1 MYISAAEFN
10 MIISALKY
18 AADRV
23 LESNGD
29 IGVFTGAIDF
39 YNTDEEELA
48 WYTETNLQ
56 DAQAA
61 KELAARLEACDVF
74 AKDWAL
80 IAEVYDKDTCT
91 WDVCMDLINELYY
104 DDYGRLRKAKYAVP
118 TIEEWIAETKR
129 THTVGLDVFPAEAI
143 ERAHDFIGDLWLDN
157 EKAGDNNPDGTFK
170 VNK

>member
-10 MIISALKY
+10 MIISALTF

-23 LESNGD
+23 LESKGEIEAFTDD
-29 IGVFTGAIDF
+29 I
-39 YNTDEEELA
+39 
-48 WYTETNLQ
+48 ETNMQ
-56 DAQAA
+56 DAQAT
-61 KELAARLEACDVF
+61 KELVSRLEAADVF

-104 DDYGRLRKAKYAVP
+104 DDYGRLRKTRYAVP
-118 TIEEWIAETKR
+118 TIDEWIAETKR

-157 EKAGDNNPDGTFK
+157 EQHGEHHPDGTFNTGK
-170 VNK
+170 

>member
-10 MIISALKY
+10 MIISALTF

-23 LESNGD
+23 LESKGEIEAFTDD
-29 IGVFTGAIDF
+29 I
-39 YNTDEEELA
+39 
-48 WYTETNLQ
+48 ETNMQ

-61 KELAARLEACDVF
+61 KELVSRLEAADVF

-118 TIEEWIAETKR
+118 TIDEWIVETKR

-157 EKAGDNNPDGTFK
+157 EQHGDHHPDGTFNTGK
-170 VNK
+170 

>member
-10 MIISALKY
+10 MIISALTF

-23 LESNGD
+23 LESKGEIEAFTDD
-29 IGVFTGAIDF
+29 I
-39 YNTDEEELA
+39 
-48 WYTETNLQ
+48 ETNMQ

-61 KELAARLEACDVF
+61 KELVSRLEAADVF

-80 IAEVYDKDTCT
+80 IAEVYDKDNCT
-91 WDVCMDLINELYY
+91 WDNCVDLINELYY

-129 THTVGLDVFPAEAI
+129 THAVGLDVFPAEAI

-157 EKAGDNNPDGTFK
+157 EQHGDHYPDGTFNAGK
-170 VNK
+170 

>member
-10 MIISALKY
+10 MIISALTF

-23 LESNGD
+23 LESKGEIEAFTDD
-29 IGVFTGAIDF
+29 I
-39 YNTDEEELA
+39 
-48 WYTETNLQ
+48 ETNMQ

-61 KELAARLEACDVF
+61 KELVSRLEAADVF

-80 IAEVYDKDTCT
+80 IAEVYDNDACT

-104 DDYGRLRKAKYAVP
+104 DDYGRLRKTRYAVP
-118 TIEEWIAETKR
+118 TIDEWIAETKR

-157 EKAGDNNPDGTFK
+157 EQHGDHYPDGTFNTRK
-170 VNK
+170 

>member
-10 MIISALKY
+10 MIISALTF

-23 LESNGD
+23 LESKGEIEAFTDD
-29 IGVFTGAIDF
+29 I
-39 YNTDEEELA
+39 
-48 WYTETNLQ
+48 ETNMQ

-61 KELAARLEACDVF
+61 KELVSRLEAADVF

-80 IAEVYDKDTCT
+80 IAEVYDKDNCT
-91 WDVCMDLINELYY
+91 WDNCMDLINELYY
-104 DDYGRLRKAKYAVP
+104 DDYGRLRKTRYAVP
-118 TIEEWIAETKR
+118 TIDEWIAETKR

-157 EKAGDNNPDGTFK
+157 EQHGDHHPDGTFNTGK
-170 VNK
+170 

>member
-1 MYISAAEFN
+1 MYISAAEFGV
-10 MIISALKY
+10 IIDALNY

-23 LESNGD
+23 LESKGE
-29 IGVFTGAIDF
+29 IVAFTD
-39 YNTDEEELA
+39 D
-48 WYTETNLQ
+48 TETNVQ

-61 KELAARLEACDVF
+61 KELAARLVASDVF

-80 IAEVYDKDTCT
+80 IAEVYDKGSCT
-91 WDVCMDLINELYY
+91 WDVCLDLINELYY
-104 DDYGRLRKAKYAVP
+104 DDYGRLRKASYAVP

-157 EKAGDNNPDGTFK
+157 EQHGDHYPDGTFNAGK
-170 VNK
+170 

>member
-10 MIISALKY
+10 MIISALTF

-23 LESNGD
+23 LESKGEIEAFTDD
-29 IGVFTGAIDF
+29 I
-39 YNTDEEELA
+39 
-48 WYTETNLQ
+48 ETNMQ

-61 KELAARLEACDVF
+61 KELVSRLEAADVF
-74 AKDWAL
+74 ANDWAL

-104 DDYGRLRKAKYAVP
+104 DDYGRLRKTRYAVP
-118 TIEEWIAETKR
+118 TIDEWIAETKR

-157 EKAGDNNPDGTFK
+157 EQHGDHYPDGTFNAGK
-170 VNK
+170 

>member
-10 MIISALKY
+10 MIISALTF

-23 LESNGD
+23 LESKGEIGAFTDD
-29 IGVFTGAIDF
+29 I
-39 YNTDEEELA
+39 
-48 WYTETNLQ
+48 ETNMQ

-61 KELAARLEACDVF
+61 KELVSRLEAADVF

-129 THTVGLDVFPAEAI
+129 THTIGLDVFPAEAI

-157 EKAGDNNPDGTFK
+157 EQHGDHYPDGTFNAGK
-170 VNK
+170 

>member
-10 MIISALKY
+10 MIISALTF
-18 AADRV
+18 AVDRV
-23 LESNGD
+23 LESKGEIEAFTDD
-29 IGVFTGAIDF
+29 I
-39 YNTDEEELA
+39 
-48 WYTETNLQ
+48 ETNMQ

-61 KELAARLEACDVF
+61 KELVSRLEAADVF

-118 TIEEWIAETKR
+118 TVEEWIAETKR

-157 EKAGDNNPDGTFK
+157 EQHGDHHPDGTFNTGK
-170 VNK
+170 

>member
-10 MIISALKY
+10 MIISALTF

-23 LESNGD
+23 LESKGEIEAFTDD
-29 IGVFTGAIDF
+29 I
-39 YNTDEEELA
+39 
-48 WYTETNLQ
+48 ETNVQ

-61 KELAARLEACDVF
+61 KELAARLEAGDVF

-104 DDYGRLRKAKYAVP
+104 DDYGRLRKARYAVP
-118 TIEEWIAETKR
+118 TIDEWIAETKR

-143 ERAHDFIGDLWLDN
+143 ERAHDFLGDLWLDN
-157 EKAGDNNPDGTFK
+157 EQHGDHYPDGTFNARK
-170 VNK
+170 

>member
-10 MIISALKY
+10 MIISALTF

-23 LESNGD
+23 LESKGEIEAFTDD
-29 IGVFTGAIDF
+29 I
-39 YNTDEEELA
+39 
-48 WYTETNLQ
+48 ETNMQ

-61 KELAARLEACDVF
+61 KELVSRLEAADVF

-104 DDYGRLRKAKYAVP
+104 DDYGRLRKTKYAVP
-118 TIEEWIAETKR
+118 TIDEWIAETKR

-157 EKAGDNNPDGTFK
+157 EQHGDHHPDGTFNTGK
-170 VNK
+170 

>member
-10 MIISALKY
+10 MIISALTF

-23 LESNGD
+23 LESKGEIEAFTDD
-29 IGVFTGAIDF
+29 I
-39 YNTDEEELA
+39 
-48 WYTETNLQ
+48 ETNMR

-61 KELAARLEACDVF
+61 KELVSRLEAADVF

-157 EKAGDNNPDGTFK
+157 EQHGDHHPDGTFNTGK
-170 VNK
+170 

>member
-1 MYISAAEFN
+1 MYISAAEFD
-10 MIISALKY
+10 MIISALTF

-23 LESNGD
+23 LESKGEIEAFTDD
-29 IGVFTGAIDF
+29 I
-39 YNTDEEELA
+39 
-48 WYTETNLQ
+48 ETNMQ
-56 DAQAA
+56 DAQAT
-61 KELAARLEACDVF
+61 KELVSRLEAADVF

-104 DDYGRLRKAKYAVP
+104 DDYGRLRKTRYAVP
-118 TIEEWIAETKR
+118 TIDEWIAETKR

-157 EKAGDNNPDGTFK
+157 EQHGEHHPDGTFNTGK
-170 VNK
+170 

>member
-10 MIISALKY
+10 LITTALTF

-23 LESNGD
+23 LESKGEIEAFTDD
-29 IGVFTGAIDF
+29 I
-39 YNTDEEELA
+39 
-48 WYTETNLQ
+48 ETNMQ
-56 DAQAA
+56 DAQAT
-61 KELAARLEACDVF
+61 KELVSRLEAADVF

-104 DDYGRLRKAKYAVP
+104 DDYGRLRKTQYAVP
-118 TIEEWIAETKR
+118 TIDEWIAETKR

-143 ERAHDFIGDLWLDN
+143 ERAHDFLGDLWLDN
-157 EKAGDNNPDGTFK
+157 EKAGDNHPDGTFNAGK
-170 VNK
+170 

>member
-10 MIISALKY
+10 MIISALTF

-23 LESNGD
+23 LESKGEIEAFTDD
-29 IGVFTGAIDF
+29 I
-39 YNTDEEELA
+39 
-48 WYTETNLQ
+48 ETNMQ

-61 KELAARLEACDVF
+61 KELAAVLEAADVF

-80 IAEVYDKDTCT
+80 IAEEYNNDAGT
-91 WDVCMDLINELYY
+91 WDACMDLINELYY
-104 DDYGRLRKAKYAVP
+104 DDYGRLRKARYAVP
-118 TIEEWIAETKR
+118 TIDEWIAETKR

-157 EKAGDNNPDGTFK
+157 EQHGDHYPDGTFNAGK
-170 VNK
+170 

>member
-10 MIISALKY
+10 MIISALTF

-23 LESNGD
+23 LESKGEIEAFTDD
-29 IGVFTGAIDF
+29 I
-39 YNTDEEELA
+39 
-48 WYTETNLQ
+48 ETNMQ

-61 KELAARLEACDVF
+61 KELVSRLEAADVF

-80 IAEVYDKDTCT
+80 IAEVYDKDNCT
-91 WDVCMDLINELYY
+91 WDNCVDLINELYY
-104 DDYGRLRKAKYAVP
+104 DDYGRLRKTRYAVP
-118 TIEEWIAETKR
+118 TIDEWIAETKR

-157 EKAGDNNPDGTFK
+157 EQHGDHYPDGTFNAGK
-170 VNK
+170 

>member
-10 MIISALKY
+10 MIISALTF

-23 LESNGD
+23 LESKGEIEAFTDD
-29 IGVFTGAIDF
+29 I
-39 YNTDEEELA
+39 
-48 WYTETNLQ
+48 ETNMQ

-61 KELAARLEACDVF
+61 KELVSRLEAADVF

-129 THTVGLDVFPAEAI
+129 THTVGIDVFPMEAI

-157 EKAGDNNPDGTFK
+157 EQHGDHYPDGTFNAGK
-170 VNK
+170 

>member
-10 MIISALKY
+10 MIISAITF
-18 AADRV
+18 ATDRV
-23 LESNGD
+23 LESKGEIAAFTDD
-29 IGVFTGAIDF
+29 I
-39 YNTDEEELA
+39 
-48 WYTETNLQ
+48 ETNLQ

-61 KELAARLEACDVF
+61 KELAARLEAADVF

-104 DDYGRLRKAKYAVP
+104 DDYGRLRKTRYAVP
-118 TIEEWIAETKR
+118 TIDEWIAETKR

-157 EKAGDNNPDGTFK
+157 EQHGDHHPDGTFNTGK
-170 VNK
+170 

>member
-1 MYISAAEFN
+1 MYISAAEFGL
-10 MIISALKY
+10 IISALAF

-61 KELAARLEACDVF
+61 KELAARLEDADVY
-74 AKDWAL
+74 ARDWAL
-80 IAEVYDKDTCT
+80 IAEEYNNDAGT
-91 WDVCMDLINELYY
+91 WDACMDLINELYY
-104 DDYGRLRKAKYAVP
+104 DDYGRLRKTQYAVP
-118 TIEEWIAETKR
+118 TIDEWIAETKR

-143 ERAHDFIGDLWLDN
+143 ERAHDIIGDLWLDN
-157 EKAGDNNPDGTFK
+157 EQHGDHYHDGTFNARK
-170 VNK
+170 

>member
-10 MIISALKY
+10 MIISALTF

-23 LESNGD
+23 LESKGEIEAFTDD
-29 IGVFTGAIDF
+29 I
-39 YNTDEEELA
+39 
-48 WYTETNLQ
+48 ETNMQ

-61 KELAARLEACDVF
+61 KELVSRLEAADVF

-104 DDYGRLRKAKYAVP
+104 DDYGRLRKTRYAIP
-118 TIEEWIAETKR
+118 TIDEWIAETKR

-157 EKAGDNNPDGTFK
+157 EQHGDHYPDGTFNAGK
-170 VNK
+170 

>member
-10 MIISALKY
+10 MIISALTF

-23 LESNGD
+23 LESKGEIEAFTDD
-29 IGVFTGAIDF
+29 I
-39 YNTDEEELA
+39 
-48 WYTETNLQ
+48 ETNMQ

-61 KELAARLEACDVF
+61 KELVSRLEAADVF

-104 DDYGRLRKAKYAVP
+104 DDYGRLRKTRYAVP
-118 TIEEWIAETKR
+118 TIDEWIAETKR
-129 THTVGLDVFPAEAI
+129 THSVGLDVFPAEAI

-157 EKAGDNNPDGTFK
+157 EQHGEHHPDGTFNAGK
-170 VNK
+170 

>member
-10 MIISALKY
+10 MIISALTF

-23 LESNGD
+23 LESKGEIEAFTDD
-29 IGVFTGAIDF
+29 I
-39 YNTDEEELA
+39 
-48 WYTETNLQ
+48 ETNMQ

-61 KELAARLEACDVF
+61 KELVSRLEAADVF

-104 DDYGRLRKAKYAVP
+104 DDYGRLRKSLYAVP
-118 TIEEWIAETKR
+118 TIDEWIAETKR

-157 EKAGDNNPDGTFK
+157 EQHGDHHPDGTFNTRK
-170 VNK
+170 

>member
-10 MIISALKY
+10 MIISALKF

-23 LESNGD
+23 LESKGE
-29 IGVFTGAIDF
+29 IGVFTGDIDV
-39 YNTDEEELA
+39 YNATEEDVA
-48 WYTETNLQ
+48 WYLETNMQ

-129 THTVGLDVFPAEAI
+129 THTVGIDVFPMEAI

-157 EKAGDNNPDGTFK
+157 EQHGDHYPDGTFNAGK
-170 VNK
+170 

>member
-10 MIISALKY
+10 MIISALTF

-23 LESNGD
+23 LESKGEIEAFTDD
-29 IGVFTGAIDF
+29 I
-39 YNTDEEELA
+39 
-48 WYTETNLQ
+48 ETNMQ

-61 KELAARLEACDVF
+61 KELVSRLEAADVF

-129 THTVGLDVFPAEAI
+129 THSVGLDVFPAEAI

-157 EKAGDNNPDGTFK
+157 EQHGDHHPDGTFNTGK
-170 VNK
+170 

>member
-10 MIISALKY
+10 MIISALTF

-23 LESNGD
+23 LESKGEIEAFTDD
-29 IGVFTGAIDF
+29 I
-39 YNTDEEELA
+39 
-48 WYTETNLQ
+48 ETNMQ

-61 KELAARLEACDVF
+61 KELVSRLEAADVF

-104 DDYGRLRKAKYAVP
+104 DDYGRLRKTRYAVP
-118 TIEEWIAETKR
+118 TIDEWIAETKR

-157 EKAGDNNPDGTFK
+157 EQHGEHHPDGTFNTGK
-170 VNK
+170 

>member
-10 MIISALKY
+10 MIISALTF

-23 LESNGD
+23 LESKGEIAAFTDD
-29 IGVFTGAIDF
+29 I
-39 YNTDEEELA
+39 
-48 WYTETNLQ
+48 ETNLQ

-61 KELAARLEACDVF
+61 KELAARLEDADVY

-104 DDYGRLRKAKYAVP
+104 DDYGRLRKTRYAVP
-118 TIEEWIAETKR
+118 TIDEWIAETKR
-129 THTVGLDVFPAEAI
+129 THTVGLDVFPDEAI

-157 EKAGDNNPDGTFK
+157 EQHGDHHPDGTFNTGK
-170 VNK
+170 

>member
-10 MIISALKY
+10 MIISALTF

-23 LESNGD
+23 LESKGEIEAFTDD
-29 IGVFTGAIDF
+29 I
-39 YNTDEEELA
+39 
-48 WYTETNLQ
+48 ETNMQ

-61 KELAARLEACDVF
+61 KELVSRLEAADVF

-104 DDYGRLRKAKYAVP
+104 DDYGRLRKTRYAVP
-118 TIEEWIAETKR
+118 TIDEWIAETKR

-157 EKAGDNNPDGTFK
+157 EKAGDNHPDGTFNAGK
-170 VNK
+170 

>member
-10 MIISALKY
+10 MIISALTF

-23 LESNGD
+23 LESKGEIEAFTDD
-29 IGVFTGAIDF
+29 I
-39 YNTDEEELA
+39 
-48 WYTETNLQ
+48 ETNMQ

-61 KELAARLEACDVF
+61 KELVSRLEAADVF

-118 TIEEWIAETKR
+118 TIKEWIAETKR

-157 EKAGDNNPDGTFK
+157 EQHGDHHPDGTFNTRK
-170 VNK
+170 

>member
-10 MIISALKY
+10 MIISALTF

-23 LESNGD
+23 LESKGEIGAFTDD
-29 IGVFTGAIDF
+29 I
-39 YNTDEEELA
+39 
-48 WYTETNLQ
+48 ETNVQ

-61 KELAARLEACDVF
+61 KELVARLEAADVF

-104 DDYGRLRKAKYAVP
+104 DDYGRLRKTRYAVP
-118 TIEEWIAETKR
+118 TIDEWIAETKR

-157 EKAGDNNPDGTFK
+157 EQHGDHYPDGTFNAGK
-170 VNK
+170 

>member
-10 MIISALKY
+10 MIISALTF

-23 LESNGD
+23 LESKGEIEAFTDD
-29 IGVFTGAIDF
+29 I
-39 YNTDEEELA
+39 
-48 WYTETNLQ
+48 ETNMQ
-56 DAQAA
+56 DAQAT
-61 KELAARLEACDVF
+61 KELVSRLEAADVF

-104 DDYGRLRKAKYAVP
+104 DDYGRLRKTRYAVP
-118 TIEEWIAETKR
+118 TVDEWIAETKR

-157 EKAGDNNPDGTFK
+157 EQHGDHYPDGTFNAGK
-170 VNK
+170 

>member
-10 MIISALKY
+10 MIISALTF

-23 LESNGD
+23 LESKGEIEAFTDD
-29 IGVFTGAIDF
+29 I
-39 YNTDEEELA
+39 
-48 WYTETNLQ
+48 ETNVQ

-61 KELAARLEACDVF
+61 KELAARLEASDVF

-80 IAEVYDKDTCT
+80 VAEVYDKDNDT
-91 WDVCMDLINELYY
+91 WDVCTDLINELYY
-104 DDYGRLRKAKYAVP
+104 DDYGRLRKTRYAVP
-118 TIEEWIAETKR
+118 TIDEWIAETKR